1 MENSTDETSAS
12 SNRELVLENKTI
24 LCLLETSRWANVL
37 SIIGFIGLGFLL
49 IFGLLVGTVMN
60 NINTP
65 VFSSFSSGL
74 VSAFYL
80 LLAGIYFMPVLYLF
94 RFASRM
100 KFAIRE
106 MNQEALNDAF
116 KNMKSLFRFLGM
128 MTIAIV
134 CVYVLILISVIM
146 FSLFRSY

>member
-1 MENSTDETSAS
+1 MENSKDETSAS
-12 SNRELVLENKTI
+12 SNRELVLENETI

-116 KNMKSLFRFLGM
+116 KNMRSLFRFLGM

>member
-37 SIIGFIGLGFLL
+37 SIMGFIGLGLLL

-116 KNMKSLFRFLGM
+116 KNMKSLFRFWGM

-134 CVYVLILISVIM
+134 CVYVLISVIM

>member
-12 SNRELVLENKTI
+12 SNRELVLENETI

-37 SIIGFIGLGFLL
+37 SIMGFIGLGLLL

-134 CVYVLILISVIM
+134 CVYVLILISVIV

>member
-37 SIIGFIGLGFLL
+37 SIMGFIGLGLLL

>member
-12 SNRELVLENKTI
+12 SNRELVLENETI

-37 SIIGFIGLGFLL
+37 SIMGFIGLGLLL

-106 MNQEALNDAF
+106 MNQEALNEAF

>member
-1 MENSTDETSAS
+1 MENSTNEIPAS
-12 SNRELVLENKTI
+12 SNRELVLENETI
-24 LCLLETSRWANVL
+24 LYLLETSRWANVL
-37 SIIGFIGLGFLL
+37 SIVGFIGVGLLL
-49 IFGLLVGTVMN
+49 IFGLLVGTLMN

-65 VFSSFSSGL
+65 LFSSFSSGL

-80 LLAGIYFMPVLYLF
+80 LLAVIYFMPVLYLF
-94 RFASRM
+94 RYSSRM

-116 KNMKSLFRFLGM
+116 KNMRSLFRFWGV

>member
-12 SNRELVLENKTI
+12 SNRELVLENETI

-37 SIIGFIGLGFLL
+37 SIMGFIGLGLLL

>member
-12 SNRELVLENKTI
+12 SNRELVLENETV
-24 LCLLETSRWANVL
+24 LYLLETSRWANLL
-37 SIIGFIGLGFLL
+37 SIVGFIGVGFLL
-49 IFGLLVGTVMN
+49 IFGLLVGTLMN
-60 NINTP
+60 NINAP

-80 LLAGIYFMPVLYLF
+80 LLAVVYIMPVLYLF

-100 KFAIRE
+100 KFAIQE
-106 MNQEALNDAF
+106 MNQEALNGAF
-116 KNMKSLFRFLGM
+116 KNMKSFFRFLGI
-128 MTIAIV
+128 MTIAILF
-134 CVYVLILISVIM
+134 VYALILISVIM

>member
-12 SNRELVLENKTI
+12 SNRELVLENETI

-116 KNMKSLFRFLGM
+116 KNMRSLFRFLGM

>member
-12 SNRELVLENKTI
+12 SNRELVLENETI
-24 LCLLETSRWANVL
+24 LCLLETSRWASVL
-37 SIIGFIGLGFLL
+37 SIMGFIGLGLLL